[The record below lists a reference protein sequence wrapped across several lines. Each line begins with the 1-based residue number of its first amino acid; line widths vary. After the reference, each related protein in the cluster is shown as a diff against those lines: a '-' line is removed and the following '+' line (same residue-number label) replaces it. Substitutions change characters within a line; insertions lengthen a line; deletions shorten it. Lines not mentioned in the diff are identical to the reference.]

1 MLKEVTRAQP
11 HDFPA
16 TLHELLAGT
25 QRELDEI
32 KPPFVRDMRQK
43 APQVFQVIERRRA
56 ALFQRYFGKLLVDG
70 QRAGMVRKDVPA
82 NLIIEILLAIVQA
95 IMNPAKMEKLG
106 MMPKEGFAGIL
117 KIVLQGALT
126 PKGRKACAHG
136 SLGARQPRSDRGS
149 RIHSELCPVGAIA
162 LLLLLAGCGARKNA
176 VSGTIEVD
184 EAHVGPRSGGRVE
197 KILAWEGDRL
207 HEGQVIVQLDASELR
222 ARRDLA
228 SAQIDTAAHD
238 ADAQEAQLV
247 FLRDDAGRQKDLL
260 NRRVVSATDA
270 ERSDSAAK
278 AQEKNVAAAKM
289 RVAQA
294 RAQLADID
302 SQLAEMQIIAPADSI
317 LEVLSVKV
325 GDVLPANREAATLL
339 MTGHLW
345 VRVYV
350 PESWLGLI
358 KLGEQVRVRVDS
370 FPHTDFNGVVEQI
383 NRQAE
388 FTPRNVQ
395 TVADRIKQVF
405 GVKVRLPSDDDR
417 LRAGMAA
424 DVYFPNVK

>member
-1 MLKEVTRAQP
+1 MHAWFVRHCAQS
-11 HDFPA
+11 
-16 TLHELLAGT
+16 LRVAGT
-25 QRELDEI
+25 L
-32 KPPFVRDMRQK
+32 
-43 APQVFQVIERRRA
+43 
-56 ALFQRYFGKLLVDG
+56 
-70 QRAGMVRKDVPA
+70 
-82 NLIIEILLAIVQA
+82 
-95 IMNPAKMEKLG
+95 
-106 MMPKEGFAGIL
+106 
-117 KIVLQGALT
+117 
-126 PKGRKACAHG
+126 
-136 SLGARQPRSDRGS
+136 
-149 RIHSELCPVGAIA
+149 A
-162 LLLLLAGCGARKNA
+162 LLLLLAGCSSRKNV

-184 EAHVGPRSGGRVE
+184 EAHVGPRAGGRVE
-197 KILAWEGDRL
+197 KILAQEGDRL

-228 SAQIDTAAHD
+228 AAQIDTAVHD

-247 FLRDDAGRQKDLL
+247 FLRDDAKRQQDLL
-260 NRRVVSATDA
+260 QRRVVSATDA
-270 ERSDSAAK
+270 ERADSAAK
-278 AQEKNVAAAKM
+278 TQEKNVAAAKM

-302 SQLAEMQIIAPADSI
+302 SQLAELQVIAPADSI

-325 GDVLPANREAATLL
+325 GDVLPANHEVATLL
-339 MTGHLW
+339 LTGHLW

-370 FPHTDFNGVVEQI
+370 FPHTDFEGVVEQI

-424 DVYFPNVK
+424 DVYFPRVK